1 MYYLFKWQAFELRQY
16 INNWKNGLYYCQL
29 LLYVVYYEDYDAKN
43 KSSDYIIRITT
54 SYLMWQYVCLI
65 WANVFIRSGITYN
78 EWMADIMAMIKFCSL
93 THHITCYNKS
103 RERWEETIVNYS
115 TILSNYFVMQMG
127 LVWWLENNYVK
138 AIDYR

>member
-1 MYYLFKWQAFELRQY
+1 MYYLFKCNDWYSNILT
-16 INNWKNGLYYCQL
+16 IGKNGLYYCQL

>member
-1 MYYLFKWQAFELRQY
+1 M
-16 INNWKNGLYYCQL
+16 
-29 LLYVVYYEDYDAKN
+29 VYYEDYDAKN

-65 WANVFIRSGITYN
+65 WANIFIRSGITYN
-78 EWMADIMAMIKFCSL
+78 EWMSDIMAMIKFCSL

-103 RERWEETIVNYS
+103 PERWEATIVNYS

-138 AIDYR
+138 ANIL